1 MKMNR
6 TAHDHLIW
14 HLGRDPLRA
23 PSHRFRPFGTS
34 LPRQMVSRV
43 AELEAKVNVHWERRG
58 CAL

>member
-1 MKMNR
+1 MTISSGTWDVIR
-6 TAHDHLIW
+6 SV
-14 HLGRDPLRA
+14 A